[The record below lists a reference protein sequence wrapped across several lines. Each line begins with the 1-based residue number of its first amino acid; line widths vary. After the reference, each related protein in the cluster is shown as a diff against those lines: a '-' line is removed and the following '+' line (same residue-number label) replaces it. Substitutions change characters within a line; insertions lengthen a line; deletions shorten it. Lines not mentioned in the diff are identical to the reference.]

1 MSLAKRKPHDAQ
13 VFFDRVDNNA
23 TAVFASK
30 RVPFTLVVGRSEFI
44 LVPGAEEAGWGAA
57 VRVVVWI
64 LATAHLL
71 ALFELCEL
79 LGDFLWQVFIDHFL
93 QVNKNLLIRHPHRRN
108 NNLMIILLPLTMNR
122 LLYRHRISSMIH
134 LSFFRRSGHFRRRV
148 FQNLDSLVKRLQL
161 VVKLLLLGENFYLL

>member
-1 MSLAKRKPHDAQ
+1 LFRIVWLWLAHLSIGLEFNNWSLLQSHLVLADLFVPILTQDQERPMSLAKRKPHDAQ
-13 VFFDRVDNNA
+13 AFFDRVDNNA
-23 TAVFASK
+23 AAVFASK

-57 VRVVVWI
+57 VRIVVWI

-93 QVNKNLLIRHPHRRN
+93 QVNKNLLI
-108 NNLMIILLPLTMNR
+108 
-122 LLYRHRISSMIH
+122 
-134 LSFFRRSGHFRRRV
+134 
-148 FQNLDSLVKRLQL
+148 
-161 VVKLLLLGENFYLL
+161 